1 MNALYHA
8 HSGLRYLVLLL
19 GLVAL
24 ALFAYGV
31 LARRPVPAGRAL
43 MGAFVGT
50 LHLQVLL
57 GLALVVGGIW
67 YGALM
72 GHLTLMLV
80 AAVVATVALVRSRRA
95 VDERRALV
103 LRLGG
108 VAVALLCIVLGILA
122 IGRGVFGAAAP
133 SVTG

>member
-24 ALFAYGV
+24 AAFAYGLV
-31 LARRPVPAGRAL
+31 ARRPVPAGRAI

-50 LHLQVLL
+50 LHLQIIL
-57 GLALVVGGIW
+57 GLVLVLGGIW

-80 AAVVATVALVRSRRA
+80 AGAVATVALVRARRA
-95 VDERRALV
+95 PDERGALTI
-103 LRLGG
+103 RLVG
-108 VAVALLCIVLGILA
+108 VVVALLCVVGGILA
-122 IGRGVFGAAAP
+122 IGRSLLGSGAP
-133 SVTG
+133 TSVG

>member
-24 ALFAYGV
+24 AAFAYG
-31 LARRPVPAGRAL
+31 LATRRPVPAGRAI

-50 LHLQVLL
+50 LHLQIITGIV
-57 GLALVVGGIW
+57 LVVGGIW
-67 YGALM
+67 YGALA

-80 AAVVATVALVRSRRA
+80 AGAVATVALVRARRA
-95 VDERRALV
+95 ADERGALV
-103 LRLGG
+103 IRLAG
-108 VAVALLCIVLGILA
+108 VVVALLCVVGGILA
-122 IGRGVFGAAAP
+122 IGRSLVGSAP
-133 SVTG
+133 STGVS